1 MSLRAEGEAI
11 YTKLV
16 VFSVARFGTWVVCIY
31 RLQAV
36 ESLNVVNCSDLRPFL
51 FLERIDNR
59 TARAR
64 AVPVEV
70 LIDEE
75 KDIFAHP

>member
-1 MSLRAEGEAI
+1 MI
-11 YTKLV
+11 
-16 VFSVARFGTWVVCIY
+16 
-31 RLQAV
+31 
-36 ESLNVVNCSDLRPFL
+36 NCSDLRPFL
-51 FLERIDNR
+51 VAKENDNR